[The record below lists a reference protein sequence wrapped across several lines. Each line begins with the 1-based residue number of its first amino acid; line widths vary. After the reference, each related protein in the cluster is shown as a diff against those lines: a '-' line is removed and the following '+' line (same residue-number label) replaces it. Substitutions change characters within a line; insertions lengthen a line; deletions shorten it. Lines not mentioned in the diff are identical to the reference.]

1 MSEPGGRATQKH
13 STRGHGVVVTGWGS
27 ALPDKVVTNLDFEQR
42 LDTSDSWIVE
52 RTGIRERRMGGSS
65 GSLAIEAGQQA
76 IQSAGIDPASIDLV
90 VLATTTPDQTMPAT
104 ASSVQAALG
113 TGGGAVDVNAAC
125 AGFVYALG
133 TGAGM
138 AAIGV
143 RRILVIGADV
153 MSRITDQDD
162 RGTAVLFGD
171 GAGALVLEA
180 VEGRGAL
187 LGLDLGSDGRLG
199 HLLYTDIGRYTVM
212 DGPEV
217 FRKAVRIMVES
228 STRALSA
235 AGLTPDDVDL
245 LVPHQANTRIIDAAA
260 RRLGIPME
268 KAALVLDRTGNT
280 SAASIPLALVDAL
293 GNGRVADGD
302 ILLLCGFG
310 AGMTWASAVVRW
322 GRS

>member
-1 MSEPGGRATQKH
+1 VLGNDELAERFGTTPA
-13 STRGHGVVVTGWGS
+13 
-27 ALPDKVVTNLDFEQR
+27 
-42 LDTSDSWIVE
+42 WIEE
-52 RTGIRERRMGGSS
+52 RTGIVERRVGGTTTD
-65 GSLAIEAGQQA
+65 LATEAGA
-76 IQSAGIDPASIDLV
+76 AALARAGADPSAFDLLL
-90 VLATTTPDQTMPAT
+90 LATTTPDRAMPAT
-104 ASSVQAALG
+104 ASVVQAKLG
-113 TGGGAVDVNAAC
+113 LSGGAVDVNAAC

-133 TGAGM
+133 AAAGM

-143 RRILVIGADV
+143 GRILVIGADV

-171 GAGALVLEA
+171 GAGAVVLEA
-180 VEGRGAL
+180 VEGPGAL
-187 LGLDLGSDGRLG
+187 LGLDLGSDGRLR
-199 HLLYTDIGRYTVM
+199 HLLYTDLGGFTVM

-228 STRALSA
+228 CTLALA
-235 AGLTPDDVDL
+235 DAGLTADDVDL

-280 SAASIPLALVDAL
+280 SAASIPIALVDAVDK
-293 GNGRVADGD
+293 GRLSDGD

-310 AGMTWASAVVRW
+310 AGMSWASAVVRW
-322 GRS
+322 GRT